1 MITHAAEYKTIK
13 ELGKGGF
20 GRVLLV
26 LRKSDNQY
34 YAMKE
39 IKLEGMTQN
48 SINEI
53 KAEAHFLSK
62 FNCENIVKYYDSFQ
76 NGDKFYILM
85 EFCAG
90 QNLRKF
96 IEEYQRKKSLIPENV
111 LYNIIRQ
118 ICVGIRE
125 IHRMK
130 IAHRDLKPENIFI
143 NANMNIKIGD
153 FGISRQLDPNKTHI
167 STLHVAG
174 TQLYM
179 APEIYEGKYN
189 EKSDMYAL
197 GCIIYEFIFLH
208 FYYVDKQM
216 NKIKKIYTNIYNYK
230 WQTLIDSLLEIDYKK
245 RINIDQAFYLLDDI
259 NKGNN
264 NLGILESKINNLNI
278 NEENKNMIIGEIYI
292 RKEDVNKNIRIINS
306 YDNYCREGKLSIK
319 EKFSNEKEIIKNIEI
334 KINGKKIKFAY
345 YYKFNKEG
353 KYIIEYSFKKDLT
366 KTCYMFRDCN
376 KLTYL
381 NLSNFN
387 TQNVTNMSY
396 MFDGCNSL
404 TNLNLLNFNTQNVTD
419 MYEIFTNCNS
429 LPYSS
434 EYRP

>member
-85 EFCAG
+85 EFCPG

-96 IEEYQRKKSLIPENV
+96 IEEYQRKKSLIAENV
-111 LYNIIRQ
+111 IYNIIRQ

-153 FGISRQLDPNKTHI
+153 FGLSRQLNPDKSHE
-167 STLHVAG
+167 STIHVAG

-197 GCIIYEFIFLH
+197 GCIIYEFIFLC

-216 NKIKKIYTNIYNYK
+216 NKIKKLYNNKYNYK
-230 WQTLIDSLLEIDYKK
+230 WQTLINSLLEIDYKK
-245 RINIDQAFYLLDDI
+245 RINIDQAIYLLDDI

-264 NLGILESKINNLNI
+264 NLGILESTFKNLNI
-278 NEENKNMIIGEIYI
+278 NGENKNMIIGEIYI
-292 RKEDVNKNIRIINS
+292 RKEDINKNIRIINS
-306 YDNYCREGKLSIK
+306 DDNYCREKCFAID
-319 EKFSNEKEIIKNIEI
+319 EKYSNEKEI
-334 KINGKKIKFAY
+334 KKI
-345 YYKFNKEG
+345 
-353 KYIIEYSFKKDLT
+353 
-366 KTCYMFRDCN
+366 
-376 KLTYL
+376 
-381 NLSNFN
+381 
-387 TQNVTNMSY
+387 
-396 MFDGCNSL
+396 
-404 TNLNLLNFNTQNVTD
+404 
-419 MYEIFTNCNS
+419 
-429 LPYSS
+429 
-434 EYRP
+434 

>member
-1 MITHAAEYKTIK
+1 MIAYAAEYVIIK

-20 GRVLLV
+20 GRVLQV

-39 IKLEGMTQN
+39 IKLEGMPQN

-53 KAEAHFLSK
+53 KAEAQFLSK

-76 NGDKFYILM
+76 IGDKFYILM

-96 IEEYQRKKSLIPENV
+96 IEEYQRKKSLIAENV

-153 FGISRQLDPNKTHI
+153 FGLSRQLNPNKTHI

-245 RINIDQAFYLLDDI
+245 RINIDQAIYLLDDI

-264 NLGILESKINNLNI
+264 NLGILESTINNLSI

-306 YDNYCREGKLSIK
+306 YDNFFREIRNSID
-319 EKFSNEKEIIKNIEI
+319 EKYSNEKEIKKNIEI
-334 KINGKKIKFAY
+334 KISGKIYGFSYYFKFP
-345 YYKFNKEG
+345 KEG
-353 KYIIEYSFKKDLT
+353 KYIINYICKNNLT
-366 KTCYMFRDCN
+366 NTSYMFYYCN
-376 KLTYL
+376 SLTNL

-387 TQNVTNMSY
+387 TQNVTNMSF
-396 MFDGCNSL
+396 MFQYCNSL
-404 TNLNLLNFNTQNVTD
+404 TNLN
-419 MYEIFTNCNS
+419 
-429 LPYSS
+429 
-434 EYRP
+434 